1 MASIKTIF
9 TNIANAIREKKGTT
23 EKYLP
28 ENMSAAISTIETG
41 IDTSDATATPNDI
54 LLDKTAYANG
64 EKIVGTIQTYNNE
77 HENGYVQINALKK
90 LLDATKSANYLFYDY
105 TGTSVDDLISYNDT
119 SNVTNMRSMFHNCKK
134 LQSIPQLDTSS
145 VTNMRDMF
153 ADCFTLINI
162 PQLDTSKVTNM
173 NEMFYECRNL
183 QTIPQLDTSKVT
195 NVEWMF
201 YGCYKLQTIPQLN
214 ISSLTSMYCMFNTC
228 IHLQS
233 IPQFDTSKITNMVR
247 TFYSCYEL
255 QSIPQLDTA
264 NDTNMESMFSSCNLL
279 PKIDITSMD
288 KITSSYSSS
297 NTFSSCY
304 SLTKFIIRTMTTI
317 PVLNSN
323 AFNGCYH
330 FLGTV
335 NSTYNPQ
342 GLKDGRIY
350 VPDKMV
356 DRLKQETN
364 WSVYA
369 DIIVPLSTLVE

>member
-64 EKIVGTIQTYNNE
+64 EKIVGTIPTYNNE
-77 HENGYVQINALKK
+77 HENGYIQINALKK
-90 LLDATKSANYLFYDY
+90 LLDTRQSAGYLFYGY
-105 TGTSVDDLISYNDT
+105 KGTSVDDLIQYSDTENVTNMQNMFNYCSNLQTIPQLNTSNVTRMYYMFSSCKTLQTIPLLDT
-119 SNVTNMRSMFHNCKK
+119 SNVTDMSNMFSYCTN
-134 LQSIPQLDTSS
+134 LQSIPQL
-145 VTNMRDMF
+145 N
-153 ADCFTLINI
+153 
-162 PQLDTSKVTNM
+162 TSKVTTMSNM
-173 NEMFYECRNL
+173 FSQCSNL

-195 NVEWMF
+195 DMYYMF
-201 YGCYKLQTIPQLN
+201 SSCEALQ
-214 ISSLTSMYCMFNTC
+214 Y
-228 IHLQS
+228 
-233 IPQFDTSKITNMVR
+233 
-247 TFYSCYEL
+247 
-255 QSIPQLDTA
+255 IPQLDTSKLTKA
-264 NDTNMESMFSSCNLL
+264 GGMFYLCSSL

-288 KITSSYSSS
+288 KITSSSSS
-297 NTFSSCY
+297 DGTFSNCY
-304 SLTKFIIRTMTTI
+304 SLTKLIIRTMTNV

-323 AFNGCYH
+323 AFNYCYH
-330 FLGTV
+330 FLGKV
-335 NSTYNPQ
+335 SATYNPQ

-350 VPDKMV
+350 VPDDKV
-356 DRLKQETN
+356 DQLKQATN